1 MERELAVLPPVAMA
15 YAAAL
20 APRVRVDLLLDSVT
34 LAHLGIV
41 LSLTSSV
48 GFGVAA
54 ACDSAAWG
62 WAAAVIVVCTWC
74 VVCKVGIVRHRVVR
88 LMRWLATP

>member
-1 MERELAVLPPVAMA
+1 MERELAVPPPVAMA

-54 ACDSAAWG
+54 AVAAAWG
-62 WAAAVIVVCTWC
+62 WAAAVGVVCAWC